1 VTEESIPVTVHILDK
16 EYRVACKQGEEDSLI
31 ASARFVDQKMRE
43 IRSGGKVLGTDRIA
57 VMAALNMAH
66 ELLEKQSQKAQLNEG
81 VSNRLRSMQQ
91 KIDAALSKENQLDL

>member
-1 VTEESIPVTVHILDK
+1 MTEESIPVSVHILDK
-16 EYRVACKQGEEDSLI
+16 EYRVACKQGEEDGLI

-43 IRSGGKVLGTDRIA
+43 IRSSGKVLGTDRIA

-66 ELLEKQSQKAQLNEG
+66 ELLEKKSQKDQVTEG
-81 VSNRLRSMQQ
+81 ISNRLRSMQQ

>member
-1 VTEESIPVTVHILDK
+1 MTDESIPVTVHILDK
-16 EYRVACKQGEEDSLI
+16 EYRVACNRGEEDSLI

-66 ELLEKQSQKAQLNEG
+66 ELLERQSQKDQVTEG
-81 VSNRLRSMQQ
+81 ISSRLRNMQQ
-91 KIDAALSKENQLDL
+91 KIDTVLSKENQLDL

>member
-1 VTEESIPVTVHILDK
+1 MTEESIPVTVHILDK
-16 EYRVACKQGEEDSLI
+16 EYRVACKRGEEDSLI

-66 ELLEKQSQKAQLNEG
+66 ELLDKQSQKEQVNEG
-81 VSNRLRSMQQ
+81 INSRLRSMQQ